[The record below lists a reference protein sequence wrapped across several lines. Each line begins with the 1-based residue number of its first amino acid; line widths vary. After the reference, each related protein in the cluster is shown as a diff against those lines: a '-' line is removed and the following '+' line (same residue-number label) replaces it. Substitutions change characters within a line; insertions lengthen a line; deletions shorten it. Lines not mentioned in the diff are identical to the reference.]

1 MLPWGQMSYWG
12 ATVITNLLSAI
23 PWVGTDLV
31 EFIYLL
37 FILAILP
44 TIGSVN
50 YKALRGRAP
59 RTENEKR
66 YALNIPFDFLSMLL
80 GLIDGD
86 GYISITQIPGGFIRI
101 QLILSMNM
109 EELDMVK
116 YIQSVLK
123 VGRINTYPAINTVK
137 YIISRTDLQEVV
149 FPLLAHHGLFFLT
162 NVRRAQFDRAM
173 FILQNNI
180 NLFSQLPS
188 EIPTRNS
195 LPTTP
200 PWSWTVPRP
209 GLGYTQLPF
218 FLNLGPGLSQGQGWI
233 VGFTIAEGSFF
244 CKANQDICFSLRQ
257 RSHPLLFAAFKV
269 VFHTNTMGEEGGGY
283 SKFIVSSV
291 KDIQTVVDFFS
302 FSDLHPLMGRKLTQY
317 NKWINN
323 LRPKQT
329 ILPPSTT

>member
-1 MLPWGQMSYWG
+1 MRYRGDKLEVNIRKVYLCLSSEKLYVLPWGQMSYWG

-31 EFIYLL
+31 EFIFLL
-37 FILAILP
+37 FISLSILAILP

-66 YALNIPFDFLSMLL
+66 YALNIPFDFLSMLV

-86 GYISITQIPGGFIRI
+86 GYISITQTPGGFIRI
-101 QLILSMNM
+101 ELILSMNM

-149 FPLLAHHGLFFLT
+149 FPLLAHHGLSFLT

-180 NLFSQLPS
+180 NLFSQLPT
-188 EIPTRNS
+188 EIPSRNS

-200 PWSWTVPRP
+200 PWSCPKATFCAGSAKGRA
-209 GLGYTQLPF
+209 GLYSTSLFPKLDCWVYYCRRVI
-218 FLNLGPGLSQGQGWI
+218 FL
-233 VGFTIAEGSFF
+233 
-244 CKANQDICFSLRQ
+244 
-257 RSHPLLFAAFKV
+257 
-269 VFHTNTMGEEGGGY
+269 
-283 SKFIVSSV
+283 
-291 KDIQTVVDFFS
+291 
-302 FSDLHPLMGRKLTQY
+302 
-317 NKWINN
+317 
-323 LRPKQT
+323 
-329 ILPPSTT
+329 